1 MDMNSRFK
9 LKPTDLFICC
19 ISKEVARKNKKK
31 MNNIASVKS
40 LSDKF
45 Y

>member
-31 MNNIASVKS
+31 DEQYRLGN
-40 LSDKF
+40 KF

>member
-1 MDMNSRFK
+1 MDMNSTFK

-19 ISKEVARKNKKK
+19 ISKEIARKKKK
-31 MNNIASVKS
+31 MNNIASVIS
-40 LSDKF
+40 LSGKF